1 MALQALVLYSAKTAG
16 NSMDL
21 MEVKLTSSG
30 MKPPE
35 TRAVHLKVVELGPG
49 GGGGGVLPYMGH
61 IGTCRGIGYGAGLL
75 EVMIPF
81 NELECNL
88 S

>member
-49 GGGGGVLPYMGH
+49 GGGGGGTPIYGPYRYVPRNRVW
-61 IGTCRGIGYGAGLL
+61 CWAAGGDDT
-75 EVMIPF
+75 I
-81 NELECNL
+81 
-88 S
+88 